1 MCNEGNIPF
10 IKHNE
15 TIPLDIYLNE
25 SKLHLN
31 NHRNTALAK
40 SITEFLS
47 NFNWWCQD
55 KSDNS
60 DILHI
65 QFQQILKA
73 KGKDK
78 LGDSVHESEINLSPD
93 SEESSAFVGCED
105 TPSLHEQEQSNFQTV
120 LKNIHLKN
128 LNRIIFGH
136 LNINSIK

>member
-1 MCNEGNIPF
+1 M
-10 IKHNE
+10 
-15 TIPLDIYLNE
+15 
-25 SKLHLN
+25 
-31 NHRNTALAK
+31 ALAK

-128 LNRIIFGH
+128 VNRIIFGH